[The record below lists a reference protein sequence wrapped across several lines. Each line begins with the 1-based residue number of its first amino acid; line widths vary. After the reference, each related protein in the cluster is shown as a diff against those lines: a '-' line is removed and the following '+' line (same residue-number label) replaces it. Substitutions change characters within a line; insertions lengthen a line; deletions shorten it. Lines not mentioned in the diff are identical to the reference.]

1 MTATNFLWWLQ
12 TALTL
17 TISQA
22 EPTALI
28 LNPVHK
34 DPRTRAPSPFSQTLL
49 GANHSEGECHSLTS
63 DYLRGCHVDE
73 LTNRLTSSCKL
84 NYLRPNEPTLVRAP
98 RSTIEKLNKNND
110 KNLNPE
116 HDCLRADLLDVPR
129 LNPDWTRRWRKFERH
144 KLMRRVNIKTAC
156 TTHKTNQ

>member
-12 TALTL
+12 TAMTL
-17 TISQA
+17 KISQA

-34 DPRTRAPSPFSQTLL
+34 DPRTWALSPTSQTLL

-110 KNLNPE
+110 KNLNPK
-116 HDCLRADLLDVPR
+116 HSCLRADLPGHSKP
-129 LNPDWTRRWRKFERH
+129 NPELIRRWRQFERH
-144 KLMRRVNIKTAC
+144 KNI
-156 TTHKTNQ
+156 